1 MSDCRRTRRSCR
13 SRRKAQLP
21 RFSPLL
27 PPPSAPLSPVSLP
40 PLLPHSPSS
49 PLPSPPLFSS
59 PFFGLTSPAAAAM
72 QAIATTWPSATTS
85 WVSGETCD
93 TWLGVVCDDNGFVT
107 QLTLG
112 RNELTG
118 SIPTGYSQLQKL
130 RFLRLKG
137 GCYSPI
143 DILSP
148 CRLHPPIASLS
159 SYPSPLYPSDLSK
172 NRLSVWQHT
181 KRGHR
186 SPLPLSFPFPMPYPP
201 THPSRGTPLF
211 PSDLSKN
218 RLDLSKNRL
227 SGSIPKEVIAL
238 PNLMYFT
245 AVVANPPPPPPP
257 PPPEDP
263 DKRKPGLKDTDYQA
277 VATKPLV
284 NFNKYFRYVSLG
296 YKGTATKPSWTY
308 KTAVDWRTQV
318 VSKQNRTVVGPT
330 VDQGTCAACWALV
343 PVAAIEAAYAIA
355 FGSNQPNISGQHIL
369 NCQGTWECVGGLPSD
384 AFQFSASAGVLPEF
398 IVPYTG
404 TKDASSCPRLSG
416 GWLAAAG
423 GVLLE
428 FIVPYTGTKDASSC
442 GLSGVEWSGRM
453 RDGALPDGGSELTR
467 PEEET
472 GRILPSRP
480 LAKKKPPP
488 APAAQPVPGPYRVA
502 MFEQVAVSGW
512 LGMVIALQ
520 AQPIIANIEADQASF
535 IEYTGGYIYADPD
548 CFINGVVNHIVLL
561 VGYSMAGSTPYFLA
575 QNTWGATWGVGGF
588 MQMAITSGCHAH
600 VVLPPAK
607 HLGSHLGVGR
617 LNTDGH
623 RISVNF
629 PNSFPLSTPLHPPA
643 GDGICS
649 INTSPAL
656 YPVVPNPNP

>member
-130 RFLRLKG
+130 RFL
-137 GCYSPI
+137 PI

-330 VDQGTCAACWALV
+330 VDQGTCAASACWALV

-384 AFQFSASAGVLPEF
+384 AFQFAASAGVLPEF

-404 TKDASSCPRLSG
+404 TKDASSCP
-416 GWLAAAG
+416 
-423 GVLLE
+423 
-428 FIVPYTGTKDASSC
+428 K
-442 GLSGVEWSGRM
+442 
-453 RDGALPDGGSELTR
+453 
-467 PEEET
+467 
-472 GRILPSRP
+472 
-480 LAKKKPPP
+480 AKKKPPP
-488 APAAQPVPGPYRVA
+488 APAAQPVPGPYMVA

-588 MQMAITSGCHAH
+588 MQMAITSG
-600 VVLPPAK
+600 
-607 HLGSHLGVGR
+607 
-617 LNTDGH
+617 
-623 RISVNF
+623 
-629 PNSFPLSTPLHPPA
+629 
-643 GDGICS
+643 DGICS